1 MGPLN
6 KTKIN
11 KPLERALERIHK
23 RKNQHWF
30 WDHVNA
36 DVQRHCGRIFH
47 SIVDNLFVFVLQAV
61 DMRRCLSFYRM
72 LYDQTDNESHN
83 NNQQAGS
90 SSVTMSKIHR
100 NSFWCAT
107 EKPADLPYRMRKP
120 CAHSPY
126 DFLACRLA
134 SIYSSHGANKSQKWE
149 EKKTST
155 LYAFALWIYSL
166 LVHCSSSSTKQMA
179 HEWAIFQQNVFVRER
194 EQHIIHHRRCCTHRI
209 GLIVSARGKKGGSD
223 GSDVGFGCD
232 HTLCAYK
239 I

>member
-23 RKNQHWF
+23 QKNQHWF
-30 WDHVNA
+30 WDHVND
-36 DVQRHCGRIFH
+36 DVRRHCGRIFH

-61 DMRRCLSFYRM
+61 DMRRCLSFYRI

-83 NNQQAGS
+83 NNQQADRQQ
-90 SSVTMSKIHR
+90 R
-100 NSFWCAT
+100 NNVKNPSNRFWCAT

-120 CAHSPY
+120 CAHSAY

-134 SIYSSHGANKSQKWE
+134 SIYSSHGANKSQKKE
-149 EKKTST
+149 RKTST
-155 LYAFALWIYSL
+155 LHAWTLWIYSL

-194 EQHIIHHRRCCTHRI
+194 EQHIIHHRRRCTHRI
-209 GLIVSARGKKGGSD
+209 GLIVSARGKKGGSNESN
-223 GSDVGFGCD
+223 GSFGGD